1 MNKNIINRLITL
13 STKSLNLK
21 LDSINYNLNTKK
33 KLNELYHLI
42 GGPGF
47 SYVKKRLINNKPPIK
62 YNLSN
67 SSNSFEDKNSK
78 IYHYHNLSNSQLK
91 NPIKTTSFSS
101 KKETNN
107 KNIKISLFNLFKP
120 IQSIKKDTLNNKQI
134 NLKKSNNKCLNKAFY
149 KDKLQNLSNRLF
161 GYNKVKNNKNH
172 NKEEEDPFF
181 SKDNI
186 NKNIIK
192 NSQRLFSDSNILL
205 SKYNSNYNSP
215 KYCLIFK

>member
-1 MNKNIINRLITL
+1 MV
-13 STKSLNLK
+13 
-21 LDSINYNLNTKK
+21 D
-33 KLNELYHLI
+33 
-42 GGPGF
+42 GF

-91 NPIKTTSFSS
+91 NPIKTTSFSA

-107 KNIKISLFNLFKP
+107 KNNKISLFNLFKP

-149 KDKLQNLSNRLF
+149 KDKLQNLNNRLF

-186 NKNIIK
+186 NKNILK

-205 SKYNSNYNSP
+205 
-215 KYCLIFK
+215 